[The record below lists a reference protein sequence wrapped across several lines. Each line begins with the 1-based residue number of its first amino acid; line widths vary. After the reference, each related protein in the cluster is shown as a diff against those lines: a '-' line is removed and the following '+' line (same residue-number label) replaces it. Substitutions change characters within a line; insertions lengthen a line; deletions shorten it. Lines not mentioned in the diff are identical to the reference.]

1 MAQSTR
7 PSASRTQSSSALPSP
22 RNSSEKTEKTEKKPS
37 HHVRR
42 KSGKD
47 YPVAERKR
55 PAILPRRNTPQ
66 STPRVGAVSNSKS
79 KERERC
85 DVEKDNGESFPQ
97 FWYVHPSDD
106 PPSWDSRIMTCE
118 KQFIPANNTFL
129 YCSED
134 CRLHDQAPTYSSPS
148 NSYAVTP
155 NSPPLTPYARASSS
169 LPALFSTEEPR
180 DIVPRL
186 SPTQSRPR
194 SYFNPSPY
202 PSDFSIPYQAPPASL
217 PSSHIHPS
225 GSDAQT
231 SHSSTAL
238 ASLRGLATGL
248 PRTHQA
254 HEPESPTGSVSRTS
268 SHVWNYIPFASR
280 TTTSTPLATPGNSYT
295 NSSTNYS
302 ARRSGEDSY
311 AVGGG
316 MDRPL
321 PPRSGPGGYGH
332 RPRSIDLVTPYSTGI
347 FEKDIIMD
355 MKDAD
360 MDMGTDMV
368 MGMEMV
374 MGMDMDGYGY
384 EYGHST

>member
-7 PSASRTQSSSALPSP
+7 PSASRAQSSSALPSP
-22 RNSSEKTEKTEKKPS
+22 RNSSEKLEKTEKKPS

-66 STPRVGAVSNSKS
+66 TTPRVGAVSNSKS

-97 FWYVHPSDD
+97 FC
-106 PPSWDSRIMTCE
+106 MTCE

-148 NSYAVTP
+148 NSYATTP

-217 PSSHIHPS
+217 PTSHLYPS

-231 SHSSTAL
+231 STAL
-238 ASLRGLATGL
+238 ASLRGLATAL

-254 HEPESPTGSVSRTS
+254 HEPESPSGSMSRTS

-302 ARRSGEDSY
+302 ARRSGEDLY

-347 FEKDIIMD
+347 FERDIIMD

-368 MGMEMV
+368 TVMVMVMVMV

-384 EYGHST
+384 EYGHITFGC